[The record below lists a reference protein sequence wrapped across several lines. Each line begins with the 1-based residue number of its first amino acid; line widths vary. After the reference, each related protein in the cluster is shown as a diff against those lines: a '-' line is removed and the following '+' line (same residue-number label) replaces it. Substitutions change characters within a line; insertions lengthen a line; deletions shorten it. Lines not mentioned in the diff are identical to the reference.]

1 MSFILFTPPFT
12 EDGILTARLS
22 PFLASQVAAV
32 GLMLRTDETAN
43 APMVALS
50 VSASSGGERPQ
61 WIVSLL
67 SREKAG
73 EAFRMVNALPLD
85 GPIVAWGRIV
95 DSIWLRLSR
104 DHGELRALLSKDGL
118 TGMNA

>member
-32 GLMLRTDETAN
+32 GLMLRT
-43 APMVALS
+43 
-50 VSASSGGERPQ
+50 
-61 WIVSLL
+61 
-67 SREKAG
+67 EKAG